1 MTAAYTANSTEGR
14 ILLALRAG
22 EMESEACYERFT
34 GFPQWARGLLA
45 SGLIERSE
53 ANHGVT
59 YRITAAGR
67 AACPFRNPLLAAP
80 GSAPAQPK
88 ETVMTKKIT
97 AEQLLEHIVAA
108 GPRGTTVK
116 GLAIDLGVSDQCIFN
131 QRKKIEDKFF
141 IRRRSVMVA
150 NQFMETAAAPA
161 AVAAE
166 AALAAEVKELERQYD
181 EMIDFEIEPAA
192 GEPSTGA
199 MANHAET
206 SVSPVATAGSPP
218 AHGPDTFI
226 ADLRESAARAG
237 IRTASGPRM
246 PPVIEDVSLI
256 DPDTV
261 EFAIFSSGGLD
272 IYSDDG
278 TVTMTAP
285 VLRKLRDFLDLFLGP
300 A

>member
-1 MTAAYTANSTEGR
+1 MYISDSTKGR

-22 EMESEACYERFT
+22 DMDPQACEERFT
-34 GFPQWARGLLA
+34 GFTNAVRDLQDAGLV
-45 SGLIERSE
+45 ERNGE
-53 ANHGVT
+53 D
-59 YRITAAGR
+59 YRITPAGR
-67 AACPFRNPLLAAP
+67 AACPFRNPLLAP
-80 GSAPAQPK
+80 DGSAPALLK
-88 ETVMTKKIT
+88 ESVMNQKIT

-116 GLAIDLGVSDQCIFN
+116 NLAIDIGVSDQCIFSV
-131 QRKKIEDKFF
+131 RKKIEGNFF
-141 IRRRSVMVA
+141 IRGRGVMVA
-150 NQFMETAAAPA
+150 NQFMETPPAPA
-161 AVAAE
+161 AAAAE

-181 EMIDFEIEPAA
+181 EFAFEIKPANGEPAR
-192 GEPSTGA
+192 GA
-199 MANHAET
+199 MANHGEA
-206 SVSPVATAGSPP
+206 SGSPVATAEPKP

-226 ADLRESAARAG
+226 DDLRESAARAG

-246 PPVIEDVSLI
+246 PPIIEDISLI

-285 VLRKLRDFLDLFLGP
+285 VLRKLRAFLGLFMEP
-300 A
+300 AA